1 MTSKYIAGPS
11 PKYEPY
17 PVNLQTISG
26 FLMKNE
32 QTSHVDVP
40 TALRGLPGRGRGG
53 ASGHRERG
61 RIVQRVE
68 GLHGVLK

>member
-1 MTSKYIAGPS
+1 MTSKYIAGLS

-32 QTSHVDVP
+32 QTLHVDVP